1 MTPDFAGIQDGR
13 TPGRAA
19 PRWGGGDAPRGT
31 VGWYRDASGGF
42 IPGTPDT
49 WNPQVA
55 FLVFPRITSSPR
67 IERRAMSRFAARSH
81 HISTLPVADQVRELR
96 TALSVNKSE
105 LARGRERGSVLLPKC
120 GERPRAGGRRISPRF
135 MLSWIASVTG
145 RHSHRGAVIPG
156 SARSR
161 GGNGD
166 RSAGDTLTITSG
178 SSVCRADG
186 GRGAVSSASTAGR
199 GGGRY
204 LSQIRLAHRTSRK
217 VAAARGLGSV
227 VGGMVD
233 SCRRAV

>member
-1 MTPDFAGIQDGR
+1 MAGLPGGR
-13 TPGRAA
+13 LRGGAAVTLRAGPSA
-19 PRWGGGDAPRGT
+19 GTGTLRG
-31 VGWYRDASGGF
+31 A
-42 IPGTPDT
+42 
-49 WNPQVA
+49 
-55 FLVFPRITSSPR
+55 SSPEHPTR
-67 IERRAMSRFAARSH
+67 GIRRLRSWSSRESRPVPESNAVRSAG
-81 HISTLPVADQVRELR
+81 SRPAPTTSRRSPSRTRYRELR

-217 VAAARGLGSV
+217 VAAARGRGSV